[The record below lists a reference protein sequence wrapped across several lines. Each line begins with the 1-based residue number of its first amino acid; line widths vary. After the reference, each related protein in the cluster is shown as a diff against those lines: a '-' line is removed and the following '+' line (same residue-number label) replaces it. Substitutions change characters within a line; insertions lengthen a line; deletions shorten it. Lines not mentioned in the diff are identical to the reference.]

1 MVRKLLKGRFENT
14 AFCVFAP
21 DGKTRL
27 SGTGRSPLNG
37 LGVNRRPSVKSE
49 KEAKV
54 DNAKAI
60 RAMNA
65 IVKKYPAK
73 ADLSDALVSDFHS
86 FKQSLN
92 VSSGDQRLL
101 VYTVGAKNELKS
113 LKNILQKVAN
123 DEKIIGRFHYDFF
136 SEGDQK
142 WSEVIEGESSPTGI
156 YVIQPGEFGQ
166 SGNVVAEFSLDSS
179 LDAIRTSLIEANTNY
194 AASEERKNYAEHR
207 KKARS
212 AGITY
217 EDNMPW
223 GEDRDGDGVIDERKS
238 SRRSR

>member
-1 MVRKLLKGRFENT
+1 MVRELLNGRFENT

-27 SGTGRSPLNG
+27 SSTGRSPLVG
-37 LGVNRRPSVKSE
+37 LGVYRRRVVKSE
-49 KEAKV
+49 KETAV

-60 RAMNA
+60 RAVNA
-65 IVKKYPAK
+65 IAEKCPVKD
-73 ADLSDALVSDFHS
+73 DLSGALVSDFHS

-101 VYTVGAKNELKS
+101 IYTVAAKNELKV
-113 LKNILQKVAN
+113 LKEGLKKVAN
-123 DEKIIGRFHYDFF
+123 DKNIIGRFHYDFF

-142 WSEVIEGESSPTGI
+142 WSEIIEGESSPAGI
-156 YVIQPGEFGQ
+156 YVIQPDEFGQ
-166 SGNVVAEFSLDSS
+166 SGNVMVELPFDSS
-179 LDAIRTSLIEANTNY
+179 ADVIKSALMKANTNY

-212 AGITY
+212 EGITY

-223 GEDRDGDGVIDERKS
+223 GEDRDGDGVIDKRKN
-238 SRRSR
+238 SRRRR

>member
-1 MVRKLLKGRFENT
+1 MVRELLQGRFENT

-86 FKQSLN
+86 FK
-92 VSSGDQRLL
+92 
-101 VYTVGAKNELKS
+101 
-113 LKNILQKVAN
+113 
-123 DEKIIGRFHYDFF
+123 
-136 SEGDQK
+136 
-142 WSEVIEGESSPTGI
+142 
-156 YVIQPGEFGQ
+156 
-166 SGNVVAEFSLDSS
+166 
-179 LDAIRTSLIEANTNY
+179 
-194 AASEERKNYAEHR
+194 
-207 KKARS
+207 
-212 AGITY
+212 
-217 EDNMPW
+217 
-223 GEDRDGDGVIDERKS
+223 
-238 SRRSR
+238 